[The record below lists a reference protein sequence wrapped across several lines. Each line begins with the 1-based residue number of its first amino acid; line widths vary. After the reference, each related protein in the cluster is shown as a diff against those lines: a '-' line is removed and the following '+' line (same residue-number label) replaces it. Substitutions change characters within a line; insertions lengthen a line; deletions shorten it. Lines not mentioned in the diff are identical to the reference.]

1 MHGPFKLQAE
11 YMATRV
17 ERYRVDSG
25 HFSGTGGYL
34 SGMWNVTGQSWGYK
48 GSEPATLVGSAT
60 GAGMWQVGLRYAVL
74 DLNDGIVQGGRM
86 ENWTAGVNWY
96 WRSHLKFVLSYV
108 QVDSQRGPI
117 ANNPNLTEARV
128 QFYW

>member
-1 MHGPFKLQAE
+1 
-11 YMATRV
+11 MATRV

-34 SGMWNVTGQSWGYK
+34 SGMWNVTGQSWGNT